1 MNEQKINVCRALASI
16 FSSNEE
22 VSEQEAAFVGR
33 TALDLGL
40 DEGELK
46 LVQQA
51 LGSNLDTKE
60 ILGSITDSDLRRFL
74 FRRVVAA
81 TLIDE
86 QLSSH
91 EQKVFNAIVEIFK
104 WDEGTVK
111 EYISHMQKFIDAAH
125 QRGIAV
131 ILDVVYGHASDLF
144 AYSYLYDRLRYNE
157 NPFMGPFAKDYFG
170 RSTDFNRD
178 LTQDFFFT
186 VNHHWLDVYH
196 VDGFRYDCVPN
207 YWDGPLGRGYASL
220 VYETMLVGVA
230 GAVTLDTVGPTAVA
244 GGFAGTFMDAGLGQV
259 TVDDGV
265 FSAAVGV
272 PAGES
277 TWGGLK
283 ALYR

>member
-86 QLSSH
+86 
-91 EQKVFNAIVEIFK
+91 
-104 WDEGTVK
+104 
-111 EYISHMQKFIDAAH
+111 
-125 QRGIAV
+125 
-131 ILDVVYGHASDLF
+131 
-144 AYSYLYDRLRYNE
+144 
-157 NPFMGPFAKDYFG
+157 
-170 RSTDFNRD
+170 
-178 LTQDFFFT
+178 
-186 VNHHWLDVYH
+186 
-196 VDGFRYDCVPN
+196 
-207 YWDGPLGRGYASL
+207 
-220 VYETMLVGVA
+220 
-230 GAVTLDTVGPTAVA
+230 
-244 GGFAGTFMDAGLGQV
+244 
-259 TVDDGV
+259 
-265 FSAAVGV
+265 
-272 PAGES
+272 
-277 TWGGLK
+277 
-283 ALYR
+283 